1 MTNQHELLDN
11 NSDQLNGQ
19 YQSGDFTLLNDKSVF
34 YKGLFGMIFC
44 ILPGAIIG
52 LVLVKMSLE
61 QSKESL
67 IQYKLNPN
75 FYSQESVN
83 KLKLGRKFAWIG
95 LIMFLLEIVLLMV
108 YMSVNG

>member
-1 MTNQHELLDN
+1 MTNQYELLDN
-11 NSDQLNGQ
+11 DSDQLNGPNVTGE
-19 YQSGDFTLLNDKSVF
+19 YLLLNDKSVF
-34 YKGLFGMIFC
+34 YKGLFGMVFC

-95 LIMFLLEIVLLMV
+95 LIMFILEIVLLMV
-108 YMSVNG
+108 YMSVN

>member
-19 YQSGDFTLLNDKSVF
+19 NVSGDFPLLNYKSVF

-44 ILPGAIIG
+44 ILPGALIG

-75 FYSQESVN
+75 FYSQDSVN

-108 YMSVNG
+108 YMSVN